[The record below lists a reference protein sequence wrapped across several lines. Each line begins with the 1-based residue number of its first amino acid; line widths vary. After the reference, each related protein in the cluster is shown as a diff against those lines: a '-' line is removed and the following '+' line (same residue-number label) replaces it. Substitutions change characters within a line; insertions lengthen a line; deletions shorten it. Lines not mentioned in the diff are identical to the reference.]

1 MKQFNLL
8 MLAFAMGCSGA
19 MAQSV
24 VVVLKDGTHQKFGS
38 DYVKEIVFTEE
49 SEPQKPV
56 SLLLSK
62 TEVYSQGNVVLS
74 FSPIDES
81 CNVVLDMYG
90 NYDDTYLKPGTYNVS
105 APQTPFSVG
114 NDEKYSYVDFVES
127 GKGRVGFQSGAAVV
141 TMNEETFVYTI
152 DMDFTLTDGSQFK
165 GVFEGEIPDYS
176 PNKDNGINITLSDA
190 KYNENPQKPGE
201 FYVNFND
208 QAWSCAMAIDFMS
221 KADATVLPAGTYT
234 YSANGGEMTFSS
246 KSYLEIYTPYSNN
259 RFTGGTITVAEDNGD
274 YTMVMDLTLE
284 DGRKANITY
293 AGKIAGTP
301 TFEQPADIVE
311 FSLANKNVYG
321 QGNVSL
327 TFKAADDS
335 ELALDVYGPTAAQFL
350 ETGTYEVK
358 AGGTPFSIGD
368 GIQYTYFK
376 KADGQPVGITSG
388 TAAVSIGENYVYTIV
403 MDFTL
408 ADGSKLNGEFKG
420 AIPYYNPHID
430 TTLSAASYNENKQNP
445 GEFYVKFNDT
455 NWSCEMAIDF
465 MSKADATVLPAGT
478 YTYSADG
485 GEMTFSSKSY
495 LDLYNPYPSS
505 NNRFKTGTIT
515 VTEEGGNY
523 NLAMDLTLEDGR
535 TANLTYSGTISG
547 TPTFE

>member
-1 MKQFNLL
+1 M
-8 MLAFAMGCSGA
+8 
-19 MAQSV
+19 
-24 VVVLKDGTHQKFGS
+24 
-38 DYVKEIVFTEE
+38 
-49 SEPQKPV
+49 
-56 SLLLSK
+56 LSK
-62 TEVYSQGNVVLS
+62 TEVFSQGNVVLS

-90 NYDDTYLKPGTYNVS
+90 NYDDTYLKPGTYNV
-105 APQTPFSVG
+105 APPQTPFSVG
-114 NDEKYSYVDFVES
+114 NNPNYSYIDFVES
-127 GKGRVGFQSGAAVV
+127 GKGKVGFQSGAAVV
-141 TMNEETFVYTI
+141 TMNEETYVYTI
-152 DMDFTLTDGSQFK
+152 DMDFTLTDGSQFR
-165 GVFEGEIPDYS
+165 GVFEGEIPDYN
-176 PNKDNGINITLSDA
+176 PGKEDKGIEINLSDA
-190 KYNENPQKPGE
+190 KYNDNPQKPGT
-201 FYVNFND
+201 FYVKFND

-234 YSANGGEMTFSS
+234 YSAAGGEMTFTSR
-246 KSYLEIYTPYSNN
+246 SYLDIYNPSSSN
-259 RFTGGTITVAEDNGD
+259 RFSDGTITVAEDNGD

-293 AGKIAGTP
+293 SGKIGGTP
-301 TFEQPADIVE
+301 VFELPTDIVS
-311 FSLANKNVYG
+311 FSLADKNVYG

-327 TFKAADDS
+327 TFKSEDNS
-335 ELALDVYGPTAAQFL
+335 ELALDVYGSTAAQFL
-350 ETGTYEVK
+350 ETGTYVVK
-358 AGGTPFSIGD
+358 ADGTPFSIGNN
-368 GIQYTYFK
+368 IQYSYFK

-388 TAAVSIGENYVYTIV
+388 TATISISEDYVYTIV

-420 AIPYYNPHID
+420 GIPYYNPHID
-430 TTLSAASYNENKQNP
+430 TSLSAASYNENKQKP

-495 LDLYNPYPSS
+495 MDLHNPYPTS
-505 NNRFKTGTIT
+505 NNRFKAGTIT

-523 NLAMDLTLEDGR
+523 NIAMDLTLEDGR

-547 TPTFE
+547 TPAFE